1 MKKNWRVLEMLNELN
16 LTIGQTAILI
26 VISLLILMWLIA
38 SKQTIDFVQ
47 DFNKACDDNEKACAD
62 LIKANEELRQT
73 VIASRQGAYLQIEH
87 H

>member
-1 MKKNWRVLEMLNELN
+1 MQELN
-16 LTIGQTAILI
+16 LTPSQTAIFF
-26 VISLLILMWLIA
+26 VISAVILLVMIL

-47 DFNKACDDNEKACAD
+47 DFNKACDDNEKACAE

-73 VIASRQGAYLQIEH
+73 IIASRRGAFLQIEH

>member
-1 MKKNWRVLEMLNELN
+1 MQELN
-16 LTIGQTAILI
+16 LTPSHTAIFF
-26 VISLLILMWLIA
+26 VISAVILLVMIL

-73 VIASRQGAYLQIEH
+73 IIASRYGATMQIEH

>member
-1 MKKNWRVLEMLNELN
+1 MINELN
-16 LTIGQTAILI
+16 LTPSAIFF
-26 VISLLILMWLIA
+26 VISAVILLVMIL

-73 VIASRQGAYLQIEH
+73 IIASRYGAIMQIEH

>member
-1 MKKNWRVLEMLNELN
+1 MINELN
-16 LTIGQTAILI
+16 LTPSQTAIFF
-26 VISLLILMWLIA
+26 VISAVILLVMIL

-73 VIASRQGAYLQIEH
+73 IIASRQGAYLQIERH
-87 H
+87 

>member
-1 MKKNWRVLEMLNELN
+1 MQELN
-16 LTIGQTAILI
+16 LTPSQTAIFF
-26 VISLLILMWLIA
+26 VISAVILLVMIL

-47 DFNKACDDNEKACAD
+47 DFNKACDDNEKACTD

-73 VIASRQGAYLQIEH
+73 IIASRYGATMQIEH

>member
-1 MKKNWRVLEMLNELN
+1 MQELN
-16 LTIGQTAILI
+16 LTPTQTAIFF
-26 VISLLILMWLIA
+26 VISAVILLVMIL

-73 VIASRQGAYLQIEH
+73 IIASRQGAYLQIEH

>member
-1 MKKNWRVLEMLNELN
+1 MLNELN
-16 LTIGQTAILI
+16 LTLGQTAILI
-26 VISLLILMWLIA
+26 VISSLILLVMIL
-38 SKQTIDFVQ
+38 SEQTIDFVQ

-62 LIKANEELRQT
+62 LIKANEELKQT

>member
-1 MKKNWRVLEMLNELN
+1 MQELN
-16 LTIGQTAILI
+16 LTPSQTAIFFI
-26 VISLLILMWLIA
+26 ISAVILLVMIL
-38 SKQTIDFVQ
+38 SKQTLDFVQ

-73 VIASRQGAYLQIEH
+73 IIASRYGATMQIEH

>member
-1 MKKNWRVLEMLNELN
+1 MQELN
-16 LTIGQTAILI
+16 LTPTQTAVFFIVGAVILL
-26 VISLLILMWLIA
+26 VMIL

-73 VIASRQGAYLQIEH
+73 IIASRQGAYLQIEH

>member
-1 MKKNWRVLEMLNELN
+1 MINELN

-26 VISLLILMWLIA
+26 VISSLILMWLIA

-73 VIASRQGAYLQIEH
+73 IIASRYGAIMQIEH

>member
-1 MKKNWRVLEMLNELN
+1 MLNELN

-26 VISLLILMWLIA
+26 VISSLILMWLIA

-47 DFNKACDDNEKACAD
+47 DFNKACYDNEKACAD

>member
-1 MKKNWRVLEMLNELN
+1 MINELN
-16 LTIGQTAILI
+16 LTPSQTAIFF
-26 VISLLILMWLIA
+26 VISAVILLVMIL

-73 VIASRQGAYLQIEH
+73 IIASRQGSYLQIEH

>member
-1 MKKNWRVLEMLNELN
+1 MINELN
-16 LTIGQTAILI
+16 LTPSQTAIFF
-26 VISLLILMWLIA
+26 VISAVILLVMIL

-62 LIKANEELRQT
+62 LIKANEELKQT
-73 VIASRQGAYLQIEH
+73 IIASRQGSYLQIEH

>member
-1 MKKNWRVLEMLNELN
+1 M
-16 LTIGQTAILI
+16 IL
-26 VISLLILMWLIA
+26 

-73 VIASRQGAYLQIEH
+73 IIASRYGAIMQIEH

>member
-1 MKKNWRVLEMLNELN
+1 MINELN
-16 LTIGQTAILI
+16 LTPSQTAIFF
-26 VISLLILMWLIA
+26 VISAVILLVMIL

-73 VIASRQGAYLQIEH
+73 IIASRQGAFLQIEH

>member
-1 MKKNWRVLEMLNELN
+1 MLNELN

-26 VISLLILMWLIA
+26 VISSLILMWLIA

-47 DFNKACDDNEKACAD
+47 DFNKVCDDNEKACAD

>member
-1 MKKNWRVLEMLNELN
+1 MQELN
-16 LTIGQTAILI
+16 LTPTQTAIFFVVSA
-26 VISLLILMWLIA
+26 VILLVMIL

-73 VIASRQGAYLQIEH
+73 IIASRQGSYLQIEH

>member
-1 MKKNWRVLEMLNELN
+1 MINELN
-16 LTIGQTAILI
+16 LTPSQTAIFF
-26 VISLLILMWLIA
+26 VISAVILLVMIL

-73 VIASRQGAYLQIEH
+73 IIASRQGAYLQIEH

>member
-1 MKKNWRVLEMLNELN
+1 MLNELN
-16 LTIGQTAILI
+16 LTPSQTAIFF
-26 VISLLILMWLIA
+26 VISAVILLGMIL

-73 VIASRQGAYLQIEH
+73 IIASRQGAYLQIEH

>member
-1 MKKNWRVLEMLNELN
+1 MINELN
-16 LTIGQTAILI
+16 LTPSQTAIFL
-26 VISLLILMWLIA
+26 VISAVILLVMIL

-62 LIKANEELRQT
+62 LIKANEELRKT
-73 VIASRQGAYLQIEH
+73 IIASRQGAYLQIEH

>member
-1 MKKNWRVLEMLNELN
+1 MNELN
-16 LTIGQTAILI
+16 LTPSQTAIFF
-26 VISLLILMWLIA
+26 VISAVILLVMIL

-73 VIASRQGAYLQIEH
+73 IIASRQGAFLQIEH

>member
-1 MKKNWRVLEMLNELN
+1 MQELN
-16 LTIGQTAILI
+16 LTPSQTAIFF
-26 VISLLILMWLIA
+26 VISAVILLVMIL
-38 SKQTIDFVQ
+38 SKQTLDFVQ

-73 VIASRQGAYLQIEH
+73 IIASRYGATMQIEH

>member
-1 MKKNWRVLEMLNELN
+1 MLNELN

-26 VISLLILMWLIA
+26 VISSLILMWLIA

-73 VIASRQGAYLQIEH
+73 VIASRQGAYLQIKH

>member
-1 MKKNWRVLEMLNELN
+1 MINELN
-16 LTIGQTAILI
+16 LTPSQTTIFF
-26 VISLLILMWLIA
+26 VISAVILLVMIL

-73 VIASRQGAYLQIEH
+73 IIASRQGAYLQIEH

>member
-1 MKKNWRVLEMLNELN
+1 MINELN
-16 LTIGQTAILI
+16 LTPSQTAIFF
-26 VISLLILMWLIA
+26 VISAVILLVMIL

-47 DFNKACDDNEKACAD
+47 DFNKTCDDNEKACAD

-73 VIASRQGAYLQIEH
+73 IIASRQGAYLQIEH

>member
-1 MKKNWRVLEMLNELN
+1 MNELN
-16 LTIGQTAILI
+16 LTLGQTAILI
-26 VISLLILMWLIA
+26 VISSLILLVMIL
-38 SKQTIDFVQ
+38 SEQTIDFVQ

-62 LIKANEELRQT
+62 LIKANEELKQT